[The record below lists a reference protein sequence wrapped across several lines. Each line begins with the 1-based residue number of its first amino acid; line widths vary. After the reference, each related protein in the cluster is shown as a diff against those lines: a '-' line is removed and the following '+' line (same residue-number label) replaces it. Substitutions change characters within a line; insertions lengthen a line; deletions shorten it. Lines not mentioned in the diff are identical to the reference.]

1 MKYAK
6 AYAGAATVLISFV
19 VLQLGLE
26 LPDEVTGAIT
36 TLLTG
41 AIVWWVPNK
50 KGAARPRPSVRRLFN
65 GARVLTAAEDEEESA
80 DDAQDD
86 EHQDRHACGAG

>member
-6 AYAGAATVLISFV
+6 AYAGAATVVLSFV
-19 VLQLGLE
+19 VLQFGLQ

-50 KGAARPRPSVRRLFN
+50 KPEANTTPPAYDPKTVHGPRF
-65 GARVLTAAEDEEESA
+65 
-80 DDAQDD
+80 
-86 EHQDRHACGAG
+86 

>member
-6 AYAGAATVLISFV
+6 AYAGAATVLISFA
-19 VLQLGLE
+19 VLQFGLE

-50 KGAARPRPSVRRLFN
+50 KGPQEPELRSYDPTTVHGPI
-65 GARVLTAAEDEEESA
+65 
-80 DDAQDD
+80 
-86 EHQDRHACGAG
+86 H

>member
-6 AYAGAATVLISFV
+6 AYAGAATVLISFA

-50 KGAARPRPSVRRLFN
+50 KDPAPDPQVRNEVFKGRY
-65 GARVLTAAEDEEESA
+65 
-80 DDAQDD
+80 
-86 EHQDRHACGAG
+86 